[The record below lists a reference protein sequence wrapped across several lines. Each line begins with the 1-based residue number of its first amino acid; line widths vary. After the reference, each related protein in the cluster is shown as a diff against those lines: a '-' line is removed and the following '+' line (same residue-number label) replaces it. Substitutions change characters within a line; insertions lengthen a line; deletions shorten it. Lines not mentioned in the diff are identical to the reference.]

1 MFGVGFN
8 EIKGKIVGLEDYRF
22 SVAIENENKDNWATE
37 KISDCF
43 LTGVIPIYYGC
54 PNIGDYF
61 DIDGIITFQTKDEL
75 EKIIK
80 DITLNGEQI
89 YKDKYK
95 SVKNNFELVNKYSLN
110 IDQIFNQYI
119 KHLI

>member
-1 MFGVGFN
+1 M
-8 EIKGKIVGLEDYRF
+8 IV
-22 SVAIENENKDNWATE
+22 
-37 KISDCF
+37 F

-95 SVKNNFELVNKYSLN
+95 SVKIILN
-110 IDQIFNQYI
+110 
-119 KHLI
+119 